1 MERALDAD
9 RFFASPYDR
18 YLVAEG
24 LAYWSAGPTLW
35 GVTLWGTLSAASIA
49 QLTAW
54 IDAEH
59 LRPHPPYA
67 TLVDLARIRAVDA
80 DAIAKWQ
87 AWYAATRHRQRH
99 RLTRAAIV
107 RPAEGLPAAVVAGIP
122 AVLGPLV
129 PWQVAVALDEALA
142 WLGVLDVGEVAAALE
157 AMYADAARAP
167 RIVDTLRATLDR
179 NLQGASLDGV
189 ATTMGVSVRTLQRQ
203 LQAAGTS
210 YDTEVQ
216 LARVRLAQRLL
227 TGGDGKLGAVALDAG
242 FASQAHFNAVF
253 RRLTGET
260 PGAWRKRVRGG

>member
-107 RPAEGLPAAVVAGIP
+107 RPAEGLPAAVVAGMIKT
-122 AVLGPLV
+122 PL
-129 PWQVAVALDEALA
+129 
-142 WLGVLDVGEVAAALE
+142 AAACQ
-157 AMYADAARAP
+157 RRP
-167 RIVDTLRATLDR
+167 RYYNCVLPVW
-179 NLQGASLDGV
+179 N
-189 ATTMGVSVRTLQRQ
+189 
-203 LQAAGTS
+203 
-210 YDTEVQ
+210 Y
-216 LARVRLAQRLL
+216 
-227 TGGDGKLGAVALDAG
+227 
-242 FASQAHFNAVF
+242 
-253 RRLTGET
+253 RRLSIHL
-260 PGAWRKRVRGG
+260 